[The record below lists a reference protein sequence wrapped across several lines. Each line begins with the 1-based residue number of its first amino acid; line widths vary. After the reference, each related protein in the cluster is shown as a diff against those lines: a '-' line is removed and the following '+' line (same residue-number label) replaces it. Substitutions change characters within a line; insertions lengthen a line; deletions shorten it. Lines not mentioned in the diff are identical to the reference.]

1 MTNTGFR
8 AVAFLSALAMAA
20 LASNAAGAKS
30 GGAHSGSNSAGAT
43 SAAGA
48 KTSRDA
54 SSGQATGK
62 RMYKPVNAVKES
74 ARTNSP
80 KSKLTPDKVE
90 AGSENI
96 RR

>member
-8 AVAFLSALAMAA
+8 VVVFLAALAMAT

-30 GGAHSGSNSAGAT
+30 GGAHSGSNSAGAAST
-43 SAAGA
+43 SSA
-48 KTSRDA
+48 KARDA

-62 RMYKPVNAVKES
+62 RMYKPVNAVKEN
-74 ARTNSP
+74 ARTKSP

-90 AGSENI
+90 AGSENV